1 MDQTLRVRLSGL
13 VESKRR
19 FRRAKDR
26 YCIGMSRTEDA
37 GEDALASQRD
47 FYRRLL
53 DLGGQEELEPLLEN
67 ALQLIVE
74 VTGARVGYLELYDDA
89 SQPRFWKAHQ
99 VSAAA
104 LAEIRTQISRGIIAR
119 ALIDGRTVETAS
131 ALADER
137 FADLGSVRQNSIQ
150 AVLCAPVGTS
160 PAIGVI
166 YLQGR
171 RTFSPVDRERAE
183 LFARQLAPLADR
195 LVRRDQSDRVD
206 HTREARTRLRSPE
219 IIGRSLALARL
230 LHSAA
235 AVAPL
240 DVDVLITGPSGT
252 GKSML
257 ARTLWNNSPRAQG
270 PFVDLNCAAMPEA
283 LIENELFGSERGAH
297 STATR
302 KQIGKVAAAEGGTLF
317 LDEIGELSAGAQA
330 KLLQLLETREYHPL
344 GSTKMIRADVRIV
357 SATNADLQER
367 VEQKRF
373 RSDLYYRLHVVPI
386 EVPGLED
393 RREDIPQLV
402 EHFCAEACERHKLPS
417 LPVARRTLVACREAS
432 WPGHTRQLA
441 HAIEAAVI
449 RASGEKATT
458 LQTRHVFPKHVGE
471 DQPLTFADA
480 RRAFER
486 RHLYDALD
494 RHDWSVTNA
503 AKELDLARTHLHKL
517 INDYDLRREGETSP
531 GGFGPGNGAE

>member
-1 MDQTLRVRLSGL
+1 
-13 VESKRR
+13 
-19 FRRAKDR
+19 
-26 YCIGMSRTEDA
+26 MSRSED
-37 GEDALASQRD
+37 GGDDDLASQRD

-53 DLGGQEELEPLLEN
+53 DLGGQEELEPLLGN

-74 VTGARVGYLELYDDA
+74 VTGARIGYLELYDDE
-89 SQPRFWKAHQ
+89 SQPRFWKGHQ
-99 VSAAA
+99 VSDVA
-104 LAEIRTQISRGIIAR
+104 LAEIRSKISRGIIAR
-119 ALIDGRTVETAS
+119 ALIEGRTVESAS
-131 ALADER
+131 ASLDER
-137 FADLGSVRQNSIQ
+137 FSGLGSVRQNAIQ
-150 AVLCAPVGTS
+150 AVLCAPVGVA
-160 PAIGVI
+160 PPIGVI

-171 RTFSPVDRERAE
+171 TRSGAFRTMDRERAE

-195 LVRRDQSDRVD
+195 LVRRDASSERVD
-206 HTREARTRLRSPE
+206 HTRDARVRLRSPE

-230 LHSAA
+230 LQSTA

-257 ARTLWNNSPRAQG
+257 ARTIWNNSPRAGG

-283 LIENELFGSERGAH
+283 LIENELFGAERGAH

-317 LDEIGELSAGAQA
+317 LDEIGELSAAAQA

-373 RSDLYYRLHVVPI
+373 RSDLYYRLHVVPL

-402 EHFCAEACERHKLPS
+402 EHFCAEACERHKLPP
-417 LPVARRTLVACREAS
+417 LPVARPTLVACREAS

-449 RASGEKATT
+449 RASGERATT
-458 LQTRHVFPKHVGE
+458 LQTRHVFPKHTGE
-471 DQPLTFADA
+471 DTPLTFADA

-517 INDYDLRREGETSP
+517 INDYDLRREGD
-531 GGFGPGNGAE
+531 GGDEGGNR